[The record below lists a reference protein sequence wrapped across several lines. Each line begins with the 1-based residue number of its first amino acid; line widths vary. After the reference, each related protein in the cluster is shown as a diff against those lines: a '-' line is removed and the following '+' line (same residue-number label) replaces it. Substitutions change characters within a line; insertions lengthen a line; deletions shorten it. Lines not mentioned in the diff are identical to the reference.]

1 MIGLAAGI
9 FVAMI
14 EITVIPEKRDEFIE
28 VAARQA
34 PVIRAYEGNI
44 QFEVLV
50 DPARPDRVFYLERWV
65 SAEANQKFFAW
76 WMGNG
81 MAAELK
87 PYVTAA
93 PKEVTYTQVVN

>member
-14 EITVIPEKRDEFIE
+14 EITVIPEKREEFIA
-28 VAARQA
+28 VAERQA
-34 PVIRAYEGNI
+34 PVIRAYEGNL
-44 QFEVLV
+44 QFEVFV
-50 DPARPDRVFYLERWV
+50 DPTRADRVFYFERWV

-76 WMGNG
+76 WSGNG
-81 MAAELK
+81 MMEELR

-93 PKEVTYTQVVN
+93 PKEVTYTQVVK